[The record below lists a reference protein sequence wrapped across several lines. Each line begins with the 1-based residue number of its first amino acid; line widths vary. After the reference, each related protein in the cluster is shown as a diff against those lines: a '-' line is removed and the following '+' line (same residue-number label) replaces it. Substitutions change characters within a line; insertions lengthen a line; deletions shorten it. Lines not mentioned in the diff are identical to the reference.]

1 MRYFV
6 TVTETGSFTTASK
19 QLGIAQP
26 AISMAINKLEKELG
40 AELINRS
47 KRKFELTYAGEIFL
61 NHCINILN
69 STDNAI
75 TEINE
80 INDLDKG
87 VIKFAAPITFG
98 DQCLV
103 DIISDYQKQHPNI
116 IVDISTGS
124 SSELLQM
131 LLNNEHDFVIVD
143 ERDVKNGVESMPIY
157 EDDIRVWMS
166 KDHPLA
172 NSQHLPLK
180 ILAQHRMGIT
190 KDSLIARKFLEKIRS
205 IKNIEPNIVTSTNL
219 QRLLFKSMLENEVIT
234 VMGKNTLSNT
244 QGLVAVPIEGGPYP
258 FKLSAAWK
266 KGRYLSKATKEFLD
280 FARDQLTA
288 QANK

>member
-244 QGLVAVPIEGGPYP
+244 QGH
-258 FKLSAAWK
+258 S
-266 KGRYLSKATKEFLD
+266 
-280 FARDQLTA
+280 
-288 QANK
+288 N